1 MNVPP
6 YLQAGN
12 TIGITCPA
20 GYMAPGSVAYAV
32 TVLKSWGFNV
42 AVGNTV
48 GNEHY
53 YFSGTDEERLSEL
66 QHMID
71 DDSIHAIMMGRGGYG
86 LSRIIDRLDFTKFA
100 DKPKWICGLSDITVL
115 HNHIQAT
122 LGIPTLHSIM
132 GRAFSPQSEQS
143 DYIKCFRDAITG
155 KPLRYSCPPS
165 LFNRS
170 GTAEGI
176 LTGGNLAL
184 LAHLTGSASE
194 VDTTGKILF
203 IEDVGENLYNVD
215 RMMLNLKRAGK
226 LDKLSGLIL
235 GSFTDMKDTERPFGQ
250 TLEEIIWDKVS
261 EYEYPVCFNFPAGH
275 QDINYTLTLGINH
288 RLVVNE
294 NGGHMELLR

>member
-1 MNVPP
+1 
-6 YLQAGN
+6 
-12 TIGITCPA
+12 
-20 GYMAPGSVAYAV
+20 MAPGSVAYAV

-48 GNEHY
+48 GNEHF

-143 DYIKCFRDAITG
+143 DYIK
-155 KPLRYSCPPS
+155 
-165 LFNRS
+165 
-170 GTAEGI
+170 
-176 LTGGNLAL
+176 
-184 LAHLTGSASE
+184 
-194 VDTTGKILF
+194 
-203 IEDVGENLYNVD
+203 
-215 RMMLNLKRAGK
+215 
-226 LDKLSGLIL
+226 
-235 GSFTDMKDTERPFGQ
+235 
-250 TLEEIIWDKVS
+250 
-261 EYEYPVCFNFPAGH
+261 
-275 QDINYTLTLGINH
+275 
-288 RLVVNE
+288 
-294 NGGHMELLR
+294 